1 MRTKTMITSKNVC
14 MSLIAILLC
23 TLLPQRMYSLGQS
36 ITDVR
41 MKGSWG
47 EEETKER
54 SISSI
59 PISVYTDGTY
69 LYIQNTSP
77 DCDITVTTTNEAT
90 GDAMYE
96 HTFPQEATS
105 YMVISIA
112 DLPAGVYMLELS
124 NPDGGY
130 LIGRFNK

>member
-59 PISVYTDGTY
+59 PISVYTNGTY